1 MFHSK
6 SISMGFIVM
15 PSNSSTDVDDKKDL
29 ALPKGFEVN
38 YFDKYMQITRV
49 WHGVKTYFIFLFAL
63 IFNGVWIGNG
73 FVEILLSDRE
83 LLPKL
88 GFSIFIVLG
97 FGLLYFAI
105 ATWLNKTQIY
115 VSKNTI
121 EIKHQPVP
129 WLGNKKIKADNIEQ
143 LFVEEKYRGSS
154 NNNPRYSYNLL
165 GLTSE
170 GTQFKLIAGCESRY
184 HARFI
189 EKTIEDYLGI
199 QNAKIEGEAE

>member
-1 MFHSK
+1 
-6 SISMGFIVM
+6 MGFIVM
-15 PSNSSTDVDDKKDL
+15 PSNKSIDIEDKKDIT
-29 ALPKGFEVN
+29 LPKGFEVN
-38 YFDKYMQITRV
+38 YFEEYMQITRV
-49 WHGVKTYFIFLFAL
+49 WHGVKTYFILLFAL
-63 IFNGVWIGNG
+63 IFNGVWINSG
-73 FVEILLSDRE
+73 FVELLLSDRE

-88 GFSIFIVLG
+88 FFSIFFFLG
-97 FGLLYFAI
+97 LGLLYFAV

-115 VSKNTI
+115 VSKSNI

-129 WLGNKKIKADNIEQ
+129 WLGKKKIKADNIEQ
-143 LFVEEKYRGSS
+143 LFVEEKYQGSS
-154 NNNPRYSYNLL
+154 NDNPRYSYNVI

-199 QNAKIEGEAE
+199 ENVTIEGEAE

>member
-1 MFHSK
+1 MGFMVMSSNK
-6 SISMGFIVM
+6 SI
-15 PSNSSTDVDDKKDL
+15 DVKDKKDI

-38 YFDKYMQITRV
+38 YFDEYMQITRV
-49 WHGVKTYFIFLFAL
+49 WHGVKTYFILLFAL
-63 IFNGVWIGNG
+63 VFNGVWINNG

-88 GFSIFIVLG
+88 FFSIFIVLG
-97 FGLLYFAI
+97 LSLLYFTV

-115 VSKNTI
+115 VSKNSL

-154 NNNPRYSYNLL
+154 NNNPRYTYNVL

-170 GTQFKLIAGCESRY
+170 GTQFKLIGGFESRY

-199 QNAKIEGEAE
+199 ENVKIEGEAE

>member
-1 MFHSK
+1 MVMSSNK
-6 SISMGFIVM
+6 SI
-15 PSNSSTDVDDKKDL
+15 DVKDKKDI

-38 YFDKYMQITRV
+38 YFDEYMQITRV
-49 WHGVKTYFIFLFAL
+49 WHGVKTYFILLLAL
-63 IFNGVWIGNG
+63 VFNGVWINNG

-88 GFSIFIVLG
+88 FFSIFIVLG
-97 FGLLYFAI
+97 LSLLYFTV

-115 VSKNTI
+115 VSKNSL

-154 NNNPRYSYNLL
+154 NNNPRYTYNVL

-170 GTQFKLIAGCESRY
+170 GTQFKLIGGFESRY

-199 QNAKIEGEAE
+199 ENVKIEGEAE

>member
-1 MFHSK
+1 
-6 SISMGFIVM
+6 M
-15 PSNSSTDVDDKKDL
+15 PSNKSIDIEDKKDIT
-29 ALPKGFEVN
+29 LPKGFEVN
-38 YFDKYMQITRV
+38 YFEEYMQITRV
-49 WHGVKTYFIFLFAL
+49 WHGVKTYFILLFAL
-63 IFNGVWIGNG
+63 IFNGVWINSG
-73 FVEILLSDRE
+73 FVELLLSDRE

-88 GFSIFIVLG
+88 FFSIFFFLG
-97 FGLLYFAI
+97 LGLLYFAV

-115 VSKNTI
+115 VSKSNI

-129 WLGNKKIKADNIEQ
+129 WLGKKKIKADNIEQ
-143 LFVEEKYRGSS
+143 LFVEEKYQGSS
-154 NNNPRYSYNLL
+154 NDNPRYSYNVI

-199 QNAKIEGEAE
+199 ENVTIEGEAE

>member
-1 MFHSK
+1 
-6 SISMGFIVM
+6 MGFIVM
-15 PSNSSTDVDDKKDL
+15 PSNKSIDIEDKKDIT
-29 ALPKGFEVN
+29 LPKGFEVN
-38 YFDKYMQITRV
+38 YFEEYMQITRV
-49 WHGVKTYFIFLFAL
+49 WHGVKTYFILLFAL
-63 IFNGVWIGNG
+63 IFNGVWINSG
-73 FVEILLSDRE
+73 FVELLLSDRE

-88 GFSIFIVLG
+88 FFSIFFFLG
-97 FGLLYFAI
+97 LGLLYFTV

-115 VSKNTI
+115 VSKSNI

-129 WLGNKKIKADNIEQ
+129 WLGKKKIKADNIEQ
-143 LFVEEKYRGSS
+143 LFVEEKYQGSS
-154 NNNPRYSYNLL
+154 NDNPRYSYNVI

-199 QNAKIEGEAE
+199 ENVTIEGEAE